1 MRKIKNVLFRNY
13 YGEVLECDNRMHF
26 FCESIKTAQTT
37 GRFITEQPAFA
48 AGQITTD
55 YSAQAKI
62 IQISFALRDREDD
75 VFLREKV
82 LRVLAPMMPGELIVQ
97 DQYDSYRIECYPA
110 SVAQPEQDKNDPAIF
125 RWTTDFVADY
135 PFWERGA
142 QKQFSYG
149 RNQVNQTLRYGGM
162 VPVSPVITFPAG
174 GEHVVVISN
183 PVTGGTGF
191 TITTQSKAVTVDCR
205 TMTITD
211 EDGADCSHYLDASA
225 QLDRILMAPGNN
237 TVWGEIPSGGN
248 PIIIKWHDLVVGVI

>member
-1 MRKIKNVLFRNY
+1 MRRIKRVIFRNF
-13 YGEVLECDNRMHF
+13 YGEVLEFDNRVHL
-26 FCESIKTAQTT
+26 FCESIRTVQTT
-37 GRFITEQPAFA
+37 GRFATEQPAFSP
-48 AGQITTD
+48 GQITTD

-149 RNQVNQTLRYGGM
+149 KNQVNQTLRYGGM

-225 QLDRILMAPGNN
+225 QLDRILIAPGNN
-237 TVWGEIPSGGN
+237 NVWGEIPSGGN